1 MAPYLVYR
9 MDCMSVEWKDTAVA
23 ARLEIL
29 RVVQKVVEW
38 DSYSVGVSGVLS
50 VVKLAVE

>member
-1 MAPYLVYR
+1 MAPCLVYR

-23 ARLEIL
+23 ARLEIW

-38 DSYSVGVSGVLS
+38 DSYSVGMSGALA
-50 VVKLAVE
+50 VVKLVVE